1 MGGCNEKAREL
12 VQAYLEADAEEILG
26 AVFNVL
32 FVLQVREQLVALRVL
47 KEVERYVRRS
57 RMDHIIETLI
67 EQNERVA
74 LVWKGFHTSGKDWVQ
89 LSSLPLSRF

>member
-1 MGGCNEKAREL
+1 MGACNEKAREL